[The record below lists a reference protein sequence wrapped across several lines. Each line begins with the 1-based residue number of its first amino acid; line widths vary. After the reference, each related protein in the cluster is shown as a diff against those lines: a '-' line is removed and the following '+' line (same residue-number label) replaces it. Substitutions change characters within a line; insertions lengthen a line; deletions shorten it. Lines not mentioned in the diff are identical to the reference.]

1 MFINMNESASKV
13 SFDNSSRSV
22 FFCPSTPHLIWD
34 LKQTTFL
41 QLAIAITTVVCP
53 FTILLNILVIVA
65 VKKIRELQT
74 NSNILIA
81 SLAVTD
87 LSVGAVSMPLTI
99 TLDALILRATVS
111 EDIICTINEISGFVL
126 YTACGVS
133 LLHLTLIAW
142 ERYVAIVKCMEY
154 KVIVTKGR
162 VKRYA
167 GIAWISALVIKALY
181 GALGVVHVRYQV
193 LLVVDVIYSL
203 IWLICFSLMVYFY
216 RMVYIEMRK
225 RNRNQISQVSALI
238 KARIESK
245 IAYTVFLLTVAV
257 FIASVPAVVF
267 SIVVTFSPI
276 FQANSFYR
284 WAEIF
289 IQVNSLVNPALYFY
303 RNNRYRKAALK
314 LLRFGKPQEI
324 QPVVRMEHR
333 ARRHRDPVDCIDV
346 GELIDS
352 ERAPRLRRSQSYA
365 AHGQRNTGR
374 GVSASRVIDRRMSA
388 PSQRSRVNL
397 HDAIQS
403 VTLTVTVL
411 IEDAEKISKDGNDN
425 K

>member
-1 MFINMNESASKV
+1 M
-13 SFDNSSRSV
+13 
-22 FFCPSTPHLIWD
+22 
-34 LKQTTFL
+34 
-41 QLAIAITTVVCP
+41 
-53 FTILLNILVIVA
+53 IVA

-74 NSNILIA
+74 NSNILIT
-81 SLAVTD
+81 SLAVTN
-87 LSVGAVSMPLTI
+87 LLVGAVSMPLSI

-126 YTACGVS
+126 YTACNVS
-133 LLHLTLIAW
+133 LLHLIIIAW
-142 ERYVAIVKCMEY
+142 EWHVAIVKCMEY
-154 KVIVTKGR
+154 KIIVTKGR

-167 GIAWISALVIKALY
+167 GIAWISAFVISALY
-181 GALGVVHVRYQV
+181 GTFGVIHVHYQV

-216 RMVYIEMRK
+216 RVVYIEMRK
-225 RNRNQISQVSALI
+225 RNRSQISQVSALI

-257 FIASVPAVVF
+257 FISSVPAVVF

-314 LLRFGKPQEI
+314 LLKFGKPQEI

-333 ARRHRDPVDCIDV
+333 AKRHRDPGDCIDV
-346 GELIDS
+346 GELINS
-352 ERAPRLRRSQSYA
+352 ERAPRFRRSQSYEA
-365 AHGQRNTGR
+365 ETHVRMNTGR
-374 GVSASRVIDRRMSA
+374 GVSASRAIDRRMSA
-388 PSQRSRVNL
+388 PSLTSHDNL
-397 HDAIQS
+397 RDAQQFS
-403 VTLTVTVL
+403 VTQCYGA
-411 IEDAEKISKDGNDN
+411 D
-425 K
+425 